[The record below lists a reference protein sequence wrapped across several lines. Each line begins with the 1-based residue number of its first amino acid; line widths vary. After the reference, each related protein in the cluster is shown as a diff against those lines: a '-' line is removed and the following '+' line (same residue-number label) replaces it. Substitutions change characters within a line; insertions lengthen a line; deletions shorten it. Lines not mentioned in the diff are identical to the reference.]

1 MIRIVYLCLIS
12 FLFIS
17 WRESKK
23 KKQKKIKAKTS
34 SALSFNLDDEEVD
47 EDSEPGNL
55 SLLKVTL

>member
-1 MIRIVYLCLIS
+1 MIGVVYLCLIS
-12 FLFIS
+12 FLFIL

-34 SALSFNLDDEEVD
+34 SGLSFNLDEEEVD